1 MAVNL
6 MWKGGVFSMQRDLK
20 TWSINVS
27 EDGEEID
34 ISYTGTVV
42 IMPLCE
48 LQHKEDD
55 YQGVIDAYEQDIADM
70 PEAMKAD
77 WKKDHAGVN
86 RKSGS
91 GRRADAQ
98 IVAMLVQGA
107 SIDEVRKTRFVYNKE
122 GHKKVYGDRKIFSA
136 SSVNKPG
143 DYERLKNLYLDFPDI
158 FWGISQEQ
166 FFGWMS
172 KKAGKRGRSNEGK
185 V

>member
-1 MAVNL
+1 
-6 MWKGGVFSMQRDLK
+6 MQRDLK
-20 TWSINVS
+20 TWSIDVS
-27 EDGEEID
+27 EDGEEVD

-48 LQHKEDD
+48 LQST
-55 YQGVIDAYEQDIADM
+55 IDAYEQDMAAM
-70 PEAMKAD
+70 PKTMKGD
-77 WKKDHAGVN
+77 WKTDHAGVN

-107 SIDEVRKTRFVYNKE
+107 SIAEVRKTRFVYNKE

-136 SSVNKPG
+136 TSVNKPG
-143 DYERLKNLYLDFPDI
+143 DYERLKNLYLDFPDV
-158 FWGISQEQ
+158 FRGISQEQ
-166 FFGWMS
+166 LLSWIS
-172 KKAGKRGRSNEGK
+172 IKTGKRGRSNEGK